1 MHAGRGIAEE
11 SSLGDF
17 DIDSPDR
24 ITDQIADALEDPAGK
39 VATAQL
45 GRGDVDGDPDGR
57 AAEAAPKATVCC
69 RRLGVVAAA

>member
-24 ITDQIADALEDPAGK
+24 ITDQIADALENLAGK
-39 VATAQL
+39 VATA
-45 GRGDVDGDPDGR
+45 
-57 AAEAAPKATVCC
+57 
-69 RRLGVVAAA
+69 